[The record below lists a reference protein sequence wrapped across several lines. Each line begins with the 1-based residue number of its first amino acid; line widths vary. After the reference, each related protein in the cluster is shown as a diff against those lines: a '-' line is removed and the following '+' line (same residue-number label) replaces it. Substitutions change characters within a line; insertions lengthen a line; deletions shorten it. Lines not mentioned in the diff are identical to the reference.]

1 MSGIEH
7 KWDKETWDGGLALCT
22 VCGAGE
28 GELLKWCP
36 GFKLTPEARQA
47 CYTGN
52 VADLDYFRSRR
63 EYEERQRAKE
73 R

>member
-1 MSGIEH
+1 MSGIQHEFEH
-7 KWDKETWDGGLALCT
+7 WKGLSSCT
-22 VCGAGE
+22 VCGAAE

-36 GFKLTPEARQA
+36 GFKLTQEAKEA
-47 CYTGN
+47 CFRGN
-52 VADLDYFRSRR
+52 VVDLAYYRARR

>member
-1 MSGIEH
+1 MAGKEH
-7 KWDKETWDGGLALCT
+7 KFEQGMSLAYCM

-36 GFKLTPEARQA
+36 GFRLAYEALEA

-52 VADLDYFRSRR
+52 VVDLGYYRSRR
-63 EYEERQRAKE
+63 KYEERKRAK
-73 R
+73 

>member
-1 MSGIEH
+1 MPGIQHKFEH
-7 KWDKETWDGGLALCT
+7 RKDLACCT

-36 GFKLTPEARQA
+36 GFKLTEEAKEA
-47 CYTGN
+47 CFRGN
-52 VADLDYFRSRR
+52 VADLAYYRARR
-63 EYEERQRAKE
+63 EYEERRRAKE